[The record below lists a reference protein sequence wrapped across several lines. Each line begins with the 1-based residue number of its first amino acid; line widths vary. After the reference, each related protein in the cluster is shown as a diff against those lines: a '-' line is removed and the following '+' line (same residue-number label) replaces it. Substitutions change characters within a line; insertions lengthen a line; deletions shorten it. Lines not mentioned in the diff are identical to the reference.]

1 MASLPAGTVTLLFT
15 DIEGSTKLA
24 RRLGGGYQHVLAAH
38 RLALRDVFAAH
49 NGIEIDTQGDS
60 FFVAF
65 ARAHDAAAAAA
76 DAQRALADGDVRVR
90 IGIHTG
96 EPTLAEGGYYVGV
109 DLSRAARICAA
120 AHGGQVLLSRATRD
134 LVADDVKTR
143 DLGEH
148 LLKDIEAPERLYQLL
163 GPGLEQRF
171 PPPRASSPGNLPRT
185 RTGFYGRRR
194 ELDDIRRLLAGDAP
208 VVTLTGPGG
217 VGKTRLAVEAAREAS
232 DSFDDGAFFV
242 SLAAARASDL
252 SAALAQTLEV
262 TEQAGE
268 SAIDALHRRL
278 ESSQVLLVLDNF
290 ESALDA
296 APQVA
301 ALTERCPR
309 LKILATS
316 RERLH
321 LGAEHEYRLDPLDAS
336 DASDLFA
343 ARASAARPD
352 LDVDAQRA
360 DVDAIS
366 RKLDGLPLALEL
378 AAAWA
383 RVLPLETILGRLGE
397 RLSLLTGGARDL
409 PERQRTLAATIDW
422 SYAHLDDDERL
433 AFLTLAVF
441 AGGAS
446 LEAVETVLESRGRTL
461 ELLTSLRDKSLLI
474 IRTADDGSP
483 RFTMLETIREFA
495 FARLADL
502 GLEDETRRQH
512 AHYFRDLAAGAE
524 AEIQGPSS
532 RRALQQ
538 LAVEHHNL
546 RTALAW
552 AVDAGDGETLLRFV
566 GALWRFWYVRGH
578 LTEGRS
584 WLERALV
591 DQAQPDELRAPAL
604 RGASVLAA
612 ISGDLDSAR
621 ELAES
626 LVTARQALGVDEDIA
641 GALVVLANVTA
652 ALGEQD
658 EAAEIYSEAASHARR
673 AGARPA
679 LAGIMSNFGYLA
691 LLRHDPAAARETCR
705 EAAALFEELGF
716 GEEAAGA
723 WLNAAAA
730 ELLLDSVD
738 EARVAWARSLDGY
751 VDLQHAEGV
760 AYCLDTAA
768 AIAAHA
774 GDARRAAILAGA
786 AGAARERTGG
796 SLPPLEQRLRD
807 ETVATVAAALGA
819 EEFTTA
825 LAEGAAFQPDEAVA
839 LARE

>member
-1 MASLPAGTVTLLFT
+1 MPSLPAGTVTLLFT

-24 RRLGGGYQHVLAAH
+24 RRLGDGYRHVLASH
-38 RLALRDVFAAH
+38 RSVLRDAFTEH
-49 NGIEIDTQGDS
+49 NGVEVDTQGDS
-60 FFVAF
+60 FFIAF
-65 ARAHDAAAAAA
+65 GRAHDAVAAAAAA
-76 DAQRALADGDVRVR
+76 QLALAGDDLRIR
-90 IGIHTG
+90 IGVHTG
-96 EPTLAEGGYYVGV
+96 EPMLAEGGYYVGV
-109 DLSRAARICAA
+109 DLSRVARICSA

-134 LVADDVKTR
+134 LVGDDVQIR

-148 LLKDIEAPERLYQLL
+148 LLKDIDAPERLFQLVV
-163 GPGLEQRF
+163 PGLRQRF
-171 PPPRASSPGNLPRT
+171 PPPRAASPGNLPRT
-185 RTGFYGRRR
+185 RTGFYGRRS

-232 DSFDDGAFFV
+232 DTFEDGAFFV

-252 SAALAQTLEV
+252 SAALAQTLEI

-301 ALTERCPR
+301 ALTEHCPR
-309 LKILATS
+309 LKVLATS

-321 LGAEHEYRLDPLDAS
+321 LGAEHEYRLDPLAED

-352 LDVDAQRA
+352 LDVDAQRD
-360 DVDAIS
+360 DVAAIS
-366 RKLDGLPLALEL
+366 RQLDGLPLALEL

-397 RLSLLTGGARDL
+397 RLSFLTGGARDL
-409 PERQRTLAATIDW
+409 PERQRTLSATIDW
-422 SYAHLDDDERL
+422 SYRLLDDEEQRT
-433 AFLTLAVF
+433 FLTLAVF

-446 LEAVETVLESRGRTL
+446 LEAVESVIAAPGRTL
-461 ELLTSLRDKSLLI
+461 ELLTSLCDKSLLI
-474 IRTADDGSP
+474 SRTADDGSP
-483 RFTMLETIREFA
+483 RFVMLETIREFA
-495 FARLADL
+495 FARLAEL
-502 GLEDETRRQH
+502 GRETETRRLH
-512 AHYFRDLAAGAE
+512 AHYFRDLAESAE
-524 AEIQGPSS
+524 TEIQGPLS
-532 RRALQQ
+532 RRALQR
-538 LAVEHHNL
+538 LAAEHHNL

-552 AVDAGDGETLLRFV
+552 SADTGDGETLLRLA

-578 LTEGRS
+578 LTEGRT
-584 WLERALV
+584 WLARALA
-591 DQAQPDELRAPAL
+591 DHAQPEARRAPAL
-604 RGASVLAA
+604 RGASVIAA
-612 ISGDLDSAR
+612 IAGDLEAAR
-621 ELAES
+621 GFAEALVEARRS
-626 LVTARQALGVDEDIA
+626 LGDDEDIA

-658 EAAEIYSEAASHARR
+658 GAAGIYSEAATHARR
-673 AGARPA
+673 AGARPS

-691 LLRHDPAAARETCR
+691 LLRHDPAAARATCR

-723 WLNAAAA
+723 WLNVAAA
-730 ELLLDSVD
+730 ELLLDD
-738 EARVAWARSLDGY
+738 LDAARAAFTRSLDGY

-768 AIAAHA
+768 AIAAQR

-786 AGAARERTGG
+786 AGAARDRTGG
-796 SLPPLEQRLRD
+796 SLPPVEQRLRD

-819 EEFTTA
+819 EAFTTA
-825 LAEGAAFQPDEAVA
+825 LAEGAAFQQDEAVA